1 MALRSRANHALKN
14 LSVSLTASRT
24 LMRTHVPFAAS
35 PVRSITTNPAQSGM
49 TFIRHATT
57 TTKFHGFL
65 PNAAS
70 SHRHLSTEADSAA
83 LEESPPE
90 LRVQVL
96 DAALNHVHQWGWTA
110 QAIAA
115 GAKDLGLSAYSHG
128 LFPRGPIELVEH
140 FQQTCEK
147 EWVQELAKIDTSGQT
162 THEKLSAALRLRLS
176 KQGAFMSTWPQALA
190 LQALPHHAP
199 GAMATLAKICDVAWT
214 HAGDRKRDLVAYS
227 KRVALGGIYTGS
239 ELYMLTDYSEGFTDT
254 FDFLDRQLKE
264 AQKLGT
270 TAEMAVQ
277 QAEQLMAAGLSAMQG
292 HKDANRP

>member
-49 TFIRHATT
+49 TFIRHAAT

-128 LFPRGPIELVEH
+128 LFPRCYHQHSSEPNIMSDKLDALVGVRSSWWST
-140 FQQTCEK
+140 FSRRARKNGFKSSPRSTPRY
-147 EWVQELAKIDTSGQT
+147 
-162 THEKLSAALRLRLS
+162 ALHLNFPLLCIS
-176 KQGAFMSTWPQALA
+176 LA
-190 LQALPHHAP
+190 LFFPSLPPSKSSARRSLLTFLPFPSIHSHHCP
-199 GAMATLAKICDVAWT
+199 SSPISRPLCVGAGAN
-214 HAGDRKRDLVAYS
+214 HARE
-227 KRVALGGIYTGS
+227 ALGS
-239 ELYMLTDYSEGFTDT
+239 SAPAPL
-254 FDFLDRQLKE
+254 
-264 AQKLGT
+264 
-270 TAEMAVQ
+270 
-277 QAEQLMAAGLSAMQG
+277 QAG
-292 HKDANRP
+292 R